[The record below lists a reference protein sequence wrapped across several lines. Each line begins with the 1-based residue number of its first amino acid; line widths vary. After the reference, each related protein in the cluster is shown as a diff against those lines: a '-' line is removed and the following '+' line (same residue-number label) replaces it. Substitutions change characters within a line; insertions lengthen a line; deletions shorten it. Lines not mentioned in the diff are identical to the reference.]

1 MKSKYTGLYFG
12 KTRQDFDSDEEL
24 EIWCWLKEAEKAN
37 LLDCIRYQE
46 KSFLLSDRIV
56 EKYQK
61 QLKTKLK
68 DMEKVL
74 FRPHKYT
81 LDFEFWLNGNMLN
94 DVFINSKY
102 RHTKIIQIDV
112 KGAFNKFGDPK
123 QFSINKKWVYDKF
136 GCYVEKIVPKKLFEK
151 TWVPEIARLT
161 PKTKVPSTTYRGFN
175 TIKTFLK

>member
-68 DMEKVL
+68 
-74 FRPHKYT
+74 T
-81 LDFEFWLNGNMLN
+81 LE
-94 DVFINSKY
+94 
-102 RHTKIIQIDV
+102 TK
-112 KGAFNKFGDPK
+112 
-123 QFSINKKWVYDKF
+123 
-136 GCYVEKIVPKKLFEK
+136 L
-151 TWVPEIARLT
+151 L
-161 PKTKVPSTTYRGFN
+161 
-175 TIKTFLK
+175 